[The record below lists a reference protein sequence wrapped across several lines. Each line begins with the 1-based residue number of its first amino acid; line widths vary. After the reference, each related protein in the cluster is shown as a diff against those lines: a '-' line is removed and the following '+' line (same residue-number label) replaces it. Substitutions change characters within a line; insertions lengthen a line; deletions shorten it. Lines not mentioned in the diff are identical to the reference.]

1 MNISELFNNGGII
14 ISNPNYNKKSKNNIE
29 SPTIIVPATRE
40 NSSSIYGDFA
50 KETSRIGQSFLNED
64 AAKQSSNLKKYGLTL
79 NTNDN
84 DSIQKQLADAQS
96 NWSKAFNAAG
106 QLFVSEMTLGSF
118 KGFSDLFD
126 FVSSNVFHLT
136 EDDYQN
142 PVSETIQKW
151 QDAFNENI
159 APIYADPTLN
169 IQNGGIKDPGWWMKN
184 LPQIGSTLSLLFPS
198 RAITSGVS
206 MLSKIGNIG
215 SKLGKATGKAR
226 RWATMVDK
234 VEDANKLNKFQL
246 AMNNPV
252 NIARMNQG
260 AKTVAE
266 GLLMRTIEN
275 YSEARD
281 VHKETYQMALDKL
294 TEMEPED
301 YDSWKKANSDIL
313 NGIDP
318 NDKDAVAKRIAKKAA
333 DRTFTMDFSNVI
345 FDVIQLHGLKNIGI
359 GKGIKK
365 VTGRVVNNA
374 QKESLKAAGEFATGV
389 TKETTEKGLVKRI
402 GQNIWDFGKY
412 NAKTILEEST
422 EGIEEAINYIAQQEG
437 LTYGKAL
444 LEEAAKDYRAT
455 TGVSSY
461 LTLGIP
467 NIISS
472 WSNMQGDLVEYA
484 KNPALQES
492 AFWGVFGGFAFGVG
506 GDVLNKVQLAAERKA
521 QQELMKEN
529 PITGEKIEDKQG
541 FFDLLLAPEV
551 KAAKQAILKRI
562 ARINQLHEDL
572 NQIKAGVDIFA
583 KENEAGIK
591 PEFTGDKELQQSL
604 ARQQVISQFKVDM
617 ALDAMNSGTFD
628 LMLDYFKS
636 DEVKKAM
643 VKAGVTTEAEVNEYT
658 ESTVKELEDIR
669 DLYSRHSTHVLNQIS
684 ALNAAKDYDQTI
696 PLQYAQIIAEENA
709 KRVLTIQNLDKQ
721 IDNTEILAEE
731 QETINKELANNS
743 LFEGAKEAIQLGAL
757 IDMYGRLTAESKE
770 LDKQA
775 KTKGHADWRI
785 EAAKRQNQA
794 QKDAIISELKKTVL
808 AGTKTNVAES
818 AIFNAIRYGYAYYKT
833 EDGKFALD
841 DKIFKRTDEQILKEA
856 SEFFDNTTSSN
867 ENIIQVANSM
877 KKDIE
882 RVTGKDG
889 LANANSKL
897 LETYVTLSQ
906 LNLQK
911 NIQQSLIASTQ
922 DQIMAK
928 IDWLHNSMNE
938 ARATIIDQAQNIV
951 LKAVQQYDGVN
962 TDNGENIIDV
972 IFNMYKKDKESAR
985 KIAESFMSDTEED
998 GKITAAK
1005 FIDALDIFNFTTKT
1019 NEGLFEVLS
1028 QIVEMAKVQTAQG
1041 KAKDNGE
1048 ESQNSSISE
1057 QAISAN
1063 ENQIT
1068 DNPSAQPIETK
1079 IGITEGQTEGIL
1091 PNQSQ
1096 SKNQDQ
1102 RPKHNIKF
1110 IINNKG
1116 IINAI
1121 KKTNNPNNIDAVAYD
1136 NEDGT
1141 LELDISSLPKNE
1153 QLRYASAGLLQGDL
1167 DMLDENSNWTVVDN
1181 PIIKQKGNGYIL
1193 VSKGS
1198 IETETYA
1205 QALEDNYQTFKD
1217 IVKNDKSFKTLLDK
1231 NPNEAINN
1239 VSELLGVNTD
1249 IANRILLR
1257 YKRETAITTEG
1268 EQATSPVEEGEIVNP
1283 FDATREKAD
1292 SKTIANNIIK
1302 DAREALAQKKERTS
1316 EDVDNIIKSI
1326 YDKYLALG
1334 IDREFIKH
1342 QLKQIENELSI
1353 TKTEPII
1360 PSTGE
1365 VVEPQTPI
1373 IKEEPSS
1380 EIKLIPTQTQAELDD
1395 IKRGIAQTF
1404 GKYINMKD
1412 DTIDF
1417 DAAAEKVYSEL
1428 ESKAGKVGLTPEQ
1441 IKVEVENQ
1449 KNILKDAHEKVQA
1462 LKNKLA
1468 QSGANLAFAS
1478 RFEEPD
1484 TTNFSLLFTKSVEA
1498 FMDEYKKIIVM
1509 PKVDG
1514 KQVVRLEDILRI
1526 CNNVYATSDNSV
1538 AKAMYQVIYNYLQ
1551 SPIGQARYL
1560 TLDLNQGNKVLD
1572 NIIKTSEEIQEEED
1586 KTLAGFRVNIGAFIE
1601 SANISLDSIRDEY
1614 FKTLDSIQIGDKL
1627 QMIVTEDEI
1636 IFRKGNVTIGNMPK
1650 PKIIGESYVKVNE
1663 GWITDVRLDA
1673 HGNPISSIK
1682 DIIEDIFVGDTKD
1695 HENLRA
1701 LFIKVRTL
1709 NEKDNDYSIIF
1720 NGLVSQFENNPI
1732 IASLISQAKKDVIN
1746 NTNKIYV
1753 DYKTNKVDADK
1764 LLNHLSK
1771 LYAYSTLSTNASDK
1785 ADNIR
1790 ILKRNLNSWFRNLY
1804 NTYDAVYNTKES
1816 GETEVLDINEGS
1828 LIKITDDTT
1837 TDYYSLSL
1845 VNEALGEN
1853 TDARIAIADKNRT
1866 MNISGKPSENVQRF
1880 DPNSTVIAVFSRN
1893 SNRAGLFSSNYST
1906 TDYAKA
1912 WGIKL
1917 TDVEAFGS
1925 GEIHSIITATTQT
1938 LYEAFEEFTGA
1949 KVFRDINKI
1958 EELIRNII
1966 AIKNDNSRIS
1976 LFRPIRGNFEIEE
1989 INTNGQEKGITIHW
2003 TDGSNHRRFRIYH
2016 TSKFGA
2022 QFGYRDD
2029 GTNKNEFLNNKN
2041 KDVISI
2047 NATYSFMSF
2056 IKDLCNVNIS
2066 SIGIKMDNVPNTT
2079 LKGFITQKDGK
2090 VVIDIPSNS
2099 SKAYNK
2105 EFDSYNDFLIKGN
2118 LIRVNTKKGENGSNF
2133 ERKGQN
2139 MKGNQNLYVSLQKRT
2154 PVTQKPITNI
2164 DYVEK
2169 SSDKTTFETVKNI
2182 AATNKTNFGLTI
2194 FEQILGK
2201 DALDE
2206 FKEIA
2211 TDYGI
2216 LNDILPTRVLYDPLL
2231 NGYFNGEVKGTIAYS
2246 SGSKDNYRTY
2256 ARMST
2261 GTKVNARIPVNENIV
2276 IGNRFINLASS
2287 TTLDKRKQAIR
2298 KLIHEQLHVKLQSDE
2313 QNRIKVLTAINDIY
2327 EEFKKNLDKDLALID
2342 KNNPTYAA
2350 LSYLKKLTSLYKG
2363 ERRLEEFM
2371 VESLT
2376 NKALFDYLNSIKIEN
2391 VSDNKKEETLF
2402 TKIARAIA
2410 KFFGWNIVND
2420 SLYMKEL
2427 NALRDLTS
2435 SDITDEIIPES
2446 INTEEEKEKLK
2457 DENEIKD
2464 EIENK
2469 DKDNIENKTKDETE
2483 NNEENDEEYFDIV
2496 DEEDDEYATSAS
2508 IEEFEGYIPPV
2519 DIDSDGF
2526 RRVDNLEA
2534 FRNKLP
2540 IELRDKFDQLKDSAW
2555 LETKCS

>member
-1 MNISELFNNGGII
+1 MDIQSIFNAGGTVIKNPNYKKGKNNTQPEYITVSDLDAGI
-14 ISNPNYNKKSKNNIE
+14 ISNGSLVADIAYNA
-29 SPTIIVPATRE
+29 ATKGQQ
-40 NSSSIYGDFA
+40 SILGRNGELD
-50 KETSRIGQSFLNED
+50 
-64 AAKQSSNLKKYGLTL
+64 KYINAGLTPNGWENL
-79 NTNDN
+79 D
-84 DSIQKQLADAQS
+84 KQLADAQS
-96 NWSKAFNAAG
+96 NWGKAFNAAG
-106 QLFVSEMTLGSF
+106 QFLISEMTLGSF

-126 FVSSNVFHLT
+126 FVSSNILHIT

-142 PVSETIQKW
+142 PVSETFQEW
-151 QDAFNENI
+151 QEAFKENI

-169 IQNGGIKDPGWWMKN
+169 IQNGGLKDFGWWVKN
-184 LPQIGSTLSLLFPS
+184 LPQVGSTLSLLFPT
-198 RAITSGVS
+198 RAVTSGIS
-206 MLSKIGNIG
+206 MLSKIGNVG

-246 AMNNPV
+246 AINNPV

-260 AKTVAE
+260 ARTVAE
-266 GLLMRTIEN
+266 GLLMRTMEN
-275 YSEARD
+275 YGEARD

-294 TEMEPED
+294 TKMKPEV
-301 YDSWKKANSDIL
+301 YNSWVEANKDMLNDI
-313 NGIDP
+313 NP

-333 DRTFTMDFSNVI
+333 DRTFTMDFSNVV

-359 GKGIKK
+359 GKGVKK
-365 VTGRVVNNA
+365 VTGRTINNA
-374 QKESLKAAGEFATGV
+374 QKESLKAAEEFATGV
-389 TKETTEKGLVKRI
+389 TKEATKKGLVNRI
-402 GQNIWDFGKY
+402 GQNLWDFGKY

-422 EGIEEAINYIAQQEG
+422 EGIEEAVNYIAQQEG

-444 LEEAAKDYRAT
+444 LEGTAKDYRAT
-455 TGVSSY
+455 TGLSSY

-472 WSNMQGDLVEYA
+472 WSNRQGDLVEYV
-484 KNPALQES
+484 KNPELQES
-492 AFWGVFGGFAFGVG
+492 AFWGVFGGFVFGAG
-506 GDVLNKVQLAAERKA
+506 GNVLNKVQLAAERKA

-541 FFDLLLAPEV
+541 FFDLLLSPEE
-551 KAAKQAILKRI
+551 KAAKQAITKRI
-562 ARINQLHEDL
+562 ARINQLSEDL
-572 NQIKAGVDIFA
+572 KQIKDGVDIFA
-583 KENEAGIK
+583 KANEAGVK
-591 PEFTGDKELQQSL
+591 PEFTGDKELQQAL
-604 ARQQVISQFKVDM
+604 ARQQVESQFKVDV

-636 DEVKKAM
+636 NEVKKAM

-658 ESTVKELEDIR
+658 KRTVKELEDIR

-709 KRVLTIQNLDKQ
+709 KRILTIQNLDRQ
-721 IDNTEILAEE
+721 IANTEILAGE
-731 QETINKELANNS
+731 QENINKELNNNS
-743 LFEGAKEAIQLGAL
+743 LFEGAKEAVQLGAL

-775 KTKGHADWRI
+775 KIKGHADWRI
-785 EAAKRQNQA
+785 EAAKRQNKA

-808 AGTKTNVAES
+808 AGTKTNVAEA

-833 EDGKFALD
+833 EDGKFNLD
-841 DKIFKRTDEQILKEA
+841 EEIFKRTDEQILKEA
-856 SEFFDNTTSSN
+856 SEFFDNTTVSD

-882 RVTGKDG
+882 RVTSADG
-889 LANANSKL
+889 LANSNSKL
-897 LETYVTLSQ
+897 LEAYVTLSQ

-928 IDWLHNSMNE
+928 VDWLHNSMNE
-938 ARATIIDQAQNIV
+938 ARATIIDQAQDII

-962 TDNGENIIDV
+962 TDNGDNIIDV
-972 IFNMYKKDKESAR
+972 IFNMYQKDKESAR
-985 KIAESFMSDTEED
+985 KIAESFMSDTEVD
-998 GKITAAK
+998 GKITATQ

-1028 QIVEMAKVQTAQG
+1028 QIVEMAKVQAAQG
-1041 KAKDNGE
+1041 RVKDNGE
-1048 ESQNSSISE
+1048 ESQSSSTSE
-1057 QAISAN
+1057 QAISEA
-1063 ENQIT
+1063 ENQGMV
-1068 DNPSAQPIETK
+1068 NPSAQPFETNV
-1079 IGITEGQTEGIL
+1079 GIAESQTEGVL
-1091 PNQSQ
+1091 SSQ
-1096 SKNQDQ
+1096 PQPITQDQ

-1110 IINNKG
+1110 IINNRG
-1116 IINAI
+1116 ILNAI
-1121 KKTNNPNNIDAVAYD
+1121 KKSNSPNSTNAVAYD
-1136 NEDGT
+1136 NGDGT
-1141 LELDISSLPKNE
+1141 LELDIASLPKNE

-1167 DMLDENSNWTVVDN
+1167 DMLDENSKWTIVDN
-1181 PIIKQKGNGYIL
+1181 PIIKQKGNGYVL

-1217 IVKNDKSFKTLLDK
+1217 IVKDDESFKTLLDK
-1231 NPNEAINN
+1231 NPNEAINQ
-1239 VSELLGVNTD
+1239 VSELLNVDTD
-1249 IANRILLR
+1249 TANRILLR
-1257 YKRETAITTEG
+1257 YKRETTSTIEG
-1268 EQATSPVEEGEIVNP
+1268 EQATSPVEEREIVNP
-1283 FDATREKAD
+1283 FDANKEKTD
-1292 SKTIANNIIK
+1292 SKTVANNIIK
-1302 DAREALAQKKERTS
+1302 DTREALAQKKERTA

-1342 QLKQIENELSI
+1342 QLKQIENEISI
-1353 TKTEPII
+1353 TKTESPIS
-1360 PSTGE
+1360 STGE
-1365 VVEPQTPI
+1365 VVEPQTP
-1373 IKEEPSS
+1373 PSKGDS
-1380 EIKLIPTQTQAELDD
+1380 SQEVKLTPTQTQAEIDD

-1404 GKYINMKD
+1404 GKYIDMKD

-1417 DAAAEKVYSEL
+1417 DDAAEKVYSEL
-1428 ESKAGKVGLTPEQ
+1428 EGKAGKVGLTPEQ

-1449 KNILKDAHEKVQA
+1449 KNVLKDAHEKVQA
-1462 LKNKLA
+1462 LKTKLA

-1478 RFEEPD
+1478 KFEEPD

-1526 CNNVYATSDNSV
+1526 CNNVYATSDNSI

-1560 TLDLNQGNKVLD
+1560 TIDLNQGNKVLD
-1572 NIIKTSEEIQEEED
+1572 NITKTSEEIQEEED

-1601 SANISLDSIRDEY
+1601 SANSSLDSIKNEY

-1627 QMIVTEDEI
+1627 QMIVADNEI

-1650 PKIIGESYVKVNE
+1650 PKIIGESYVQVNE

-1682 DIIEDIFVGDTKD
+1682 DIIEDIFIGDTKD

-1701 LFIKVRTL
+1701 LLIKVKTL
-1709 NEKDNDYSIIF
+1709 NEKDDDYSIKF
-1720 NGLVSQFENNPI
+1720 NNLVSQFEANPI
-1732 IASLISQAKKDVIN
+1732 IASLISQAKKDVIDKK
-1746 NTNKIYV
+1746 NKIYV
-1753 DYKTNKVDADK
+1753 DYETNKVDSDK

-1785 ADNIR
+1785 DENIR

-1804 NTYDAVYNTKES
+1804 NTYDAVYNTKEN
-1816 GETEVLDINEGS
+1816 GETEVLDITEGS

-1845 VNEALGEN
+1845 VNGALGEN
-1853 TDARIAIADKNRT
+1853 TDARIAIVDRDKT
-1866 MNISGKPSENVQRF
+1866 MNISGKPSENIQRF
-1880 DPNSTVIAVFSRN
+1880 DPNSTFIAVFSRN
-1893 SNRAGLFSSNYST
+1893 STRARLSSSKFST

-1912 WGIKL
+1912 WGVKL
-1917 TDVEAFGS
+1917 TDLEAFGS
-1925 GEIHSIITATTQT
+1925 GEINSIAIAATQT
-1938 LYEAFEEFTGA
+1938 LFDTFEEFIGA
-1949 KVFRDINKI
+1949 EVFRDINKI
-1958 EELIRNII
+1958 EDVIRNII
-1966 AIKNDNSRIS
+1966 AIKNDNNRIS
-1976 LFRPIRGNFEIEE
+1976 LFRPIRGSFEIEE
-1989 INTNGQEKGITIHW
+1989 INKGGQEKGITIHW
-2003 TDGSNHRRFRIYH
+2003 TDGNNHRRFRIYH
-2016 TSKFGA
+2016 TSAYGAKFG
-2022 QFGYRDD
+2022 YLDD
-2029 GTNKNEFLNNKN
+2029 GTKKYEYLTNTT
-2041 KDVISI
+2041 KDTIAI
-2047 NATYSFMSF
+2047 NAAYSFMSF
-2056 IKDLCNVNIS
+2056 IKDICNVNIS

-2079 LKGFITQKDGK
+2079 LTGFITQKDGK
-2090 VVIDIPSNS
+2090 VVVDIPSKS
-2099 SKAYNK
+2099 SNTYHK

-2133 ERKGQN
+2133 ERRGQN
-2139 MKGNQNLYVSLQKRT
+2139 MRGNQNLYVSLPKHT
-2154 PVTQKPITNI
+2154 PSTQKSVTNV

-2169 SSDKTTFETVKNI
+2169 SSDKTTFDAVKNI
-2182 AATNKTNFGLTI
+2182 AATNKTNFGLAI

-2206 FKEIA
+2206 FKEVA
-2211 TDYGI
+2211 NDYGI
-2216 LNDILPTRVLYDPLL
+2216 LNDILPTRVLYDSLL
-2231 NGYFNGEVKGTIAYS
+2231 NGYFNGNVKGSIAYS
-2246 SGSKDNYRTY
+2246 SGSKDKYRTY

-2261 GTKVNARIPVNENIV
+2261 GTKVNGRIPANENIV
-2276 IGNRFINLASS
+2276 IGSRFINLASS
-2287 TTLDKRKQAIR
+2287 MNIANRKQAIR

-2313 QNRIKVLTAINDIY
+2313 INRIKVLTAIDEIY
-2327 EEFKKNLDKDLALID
+2327 KEFKKNLDKDLASID

-2350 LSYLKKLTSLYKG
+2350 LTYLKKLTSLYKG
-2363 ERRLEEFM
+2363 ERLLEEFM

-2376 NKALFDYLNSIKIEN
+2376 NKTLFEYLNSIKIEN

-2410 KFFGWNIVND
+2410 KFFGWNIVDD

-2427 NALRDLTS
+2427 NVLRDLTS
-2435 SDITDEIIPES
+2435 SEITDEIIPES
-2446 INTEEEKEKLK
+2446 INTEEEKEQLKEENEVK
-2457 DENEIKD
+2457 DEK
-2464 EIENK
+2464 ENK
-2469 DKDNIENKTKDETE
+2469 DTNNIENETGDETGDETE
-2483 NNEENDEEYFDIV
+2483 DDEEYFDEV
-2496 DEEDDEYATSAS
+2496 DEDDNEYATESS
-2508 IEEFEGYIPPV
+2508 IEEFEGNIPPV

-2540 IELRDKFDQLKDSAW
+2540 IELRGKFDQLKDAGW
-2555 LETKCS
+2555 LEIKCS